1 MITHEEARKIAQDM
15 LPKQVGSISSRNKV
29 RNYFQLDLYFKQQ
42 EKKEER
48 AKKVEELWQ
57 LEHKARLT
65 LVECMNN
72 PKDEQLK
79 SDYFAYLMRIEQLE
93 EETK

>member
-1 MITHEEARKIAQDM
+1 MKSIYDEALEIIKEAKLHNIYQD
-15 LPKQVGSISSRNKV
+15 
-29 RNYFQLDLYFKQQ
+29 YFGCVQF
-42 EKKEER
+42 EKALER

-93 EETK
+93 EEMK

>member
-1 MITHEEARKIAQDM
+1 MKSIYDEALEIIKEAKLHNIYQD
-15 LPKQVGSISSRNKV
+15 
-29 RNYFQLDLYFKQQ
+29 YFGCSM
-42 EKKEER
+42 KKALER

-93 EETK
+93 EELK